1 MPVWILQLIV
11 GIYFTLPLSGR
22 MCWQVIWTQNNG
34 PRFFMK
40 PCQNSLPLSLP
51 PPVSSFGKEKG
62 GGPYISATASISDSH
77 SPINIGRWSSHFF
90 FFSCLGWGFLGWES
104 RCKKTRLQTAAQSS
118 AVVKLTTQQI
128 GSQDT
133 SSWAA
138 HAGTASCS
146 TPPHP
151 LHHHRLI
158 SISSHLTQIEGSCHG
173 RSSPCN
179 YSVCQRQWTLLSIIP
194 HGN

>member
-1 MPVWILQLIV
+1 MPVYILQLIV
-11 GIYFTLPLSGR
+11 GIYFTLPLSASVGECVDKSSELKTTAR
-22 MCWQVIWTQNNG
+22 AFSWSPVKIVSPSASHLLQAVWQGDGGDPTY
-34 PRFFMK
+34 
-40 PCQNSLPLSLP
+40 LPLPLFQTP
-51 PPVSSFGKEKG
+51 TPQLTLADDLH
-62 GGPYISATASISDSH
+62 I
-77 SPINIGRWSSHFF
+77 
-90 FFSCLGWGFLGWES
+90 FFSPCLGRGFLGWES

-118 AVVKLTTQQI
+118 TVVKLTTQQI

-133 SSWAA
+133 SVEP
-138 HAGTASCS
+138 HRILFYTPS
-146 TPPHP
+146 TPPA
-151 LHHHRLI
+151 HHRLI

>member
-1 MPVWILQLIV
+1 
-11 GIYFTLPLSGR
+11 
-22 MCWQVIWTQNNG
+22 
-34 PRFFMK
+34 MK

-51 PPVSSFGKEKG
+51 PPASKEVG
-62 GGPYISATASISDSH
+62 GLARRRGGPYISATASISDSH

-90 FFSCLGWGFLGWES
+90 SLCLGWGFLGWES

-118 AVVKLTTQQI
+118 TVVKLTTQQI

-133 SSWAA
+133 SVEP
-138 HAGTASCS
+138 H
-146 TPPHP
+146 TPAPHLVLHPRIPP
-151 LHHHRLI
+151 LHHRLI
-158 SISSHLTQIEGSCHG
+158 SISSHLTQIEGSCHR

-194 HGN
+194 HSN